1 MFTGI
6 IEEIG
11 TVVLIEQSG
20 SNLIINI
27 NAAFAEELEIDQ
39 SVAHNG
45 ICLTIDKLEGKSYC
59 VTAIKETIE
68 KTNLNRLR
76 AGDRMNLERC
86 VKASER
92 LDGHIVQGHIDQ
104 TARCTKIVEQNG
116 SWELYFEHEASKEN
130 ITVLKGSICINGVSL
145 TVTESHA
152 NTFSVAIIPYTYDNT
167 NFNQL
172 RVDDLV
178 NVEFDII
185 GKYVQKILGKDFT
198 D

>member
-59 VTAIKETIE
+59 VTAIKETI
-68 KTNLNRLR
+68 
-76 AGDRMNLERC
+76 
-86 VKASER
+86 
-92 LDGHIVQGHIDQ
+92 
-104 TARCTKIVEQNG
+104 
-116 SWELYFEHEASKEN
+116 
-130 ITVLKGSICINGVSL
+130 
-145 TVTESHA
+145 
-152 NTFSVAIIPYTYDNT
+152 
-167 NFNQL
+167 
-172 RVDDLV
+172 
-178 NVEFDII
+178 
-185 GKYVQKILGKDFT
+185 
-198 D
+198 